1 MKEIRAIIHPHMVH
15 KVVHALR
22 KLEHFPGLTLLDG
35 RGQGRG
41 LGAGGAYAA
50 REDAIDTHRKTVMMV
65 VCADEIVST
74 ITETIRKAAHTGH
87 KGDGIITVRNL
98 EEVIRIRTGE
108 KNDLAV

>member
-1 MKEIRAIIHPHMVH
+1 MKEIKAIIHPHMVQ

-22 KLEHFPGLTLLDG
+22 ELDHFPGFTLLDA

-41 LGAGGAYAA
+41 RGAKGAYIVT
-50 REDAIDTHRKTVMMV
+50 EDDIDYHRKTIMV
-65 VCADEIVST
+65 IVCADEIVST

-108 KNDLAV
+108 KGDIAV